1 MSSISTD
8 GGSNMI
14 GKTNGMVTQ
23 LRRLIQRE
31 YGSQMA
37 NFHSIWCLC
46 HRLNLVIRDFQRAEN
61 IKMVF
66 GFCDWFTTKR
76 KAVVYKKWLKQN
88 HPDDFFPKIPTP
100 SETRWSFYKDVVHA
114 VLAQSEQIEDY
125 LRTDHEFASF
135 CDRHGVPS
143 TREVASRPFFKNIFI
158 RAHFLFAKSL
168 LKKICS
174 VNQKMQERFSMLPHS
189 WILLNGL
196 KNDLKNCLEEM
207 QAGNFEHFPFLQN
220 VESAQIPSFE
230 TILQRCLLNMETR
243 FPCPSKSFNMR
254 HANEHLNTS
263 QNSIDVGLLKTIQQS
278 CTLFELVGLF
288 IFPDDLIKGNNT
300 KLARFSAK
308 MLKWPGNFRKC

>member
-1 MSSISTD
+1 
-8 GGSNMI
+8 MI

-196 KNDLKNCLEEM
+196 KNDLKNVLKNYR
-207 QAGNFEHFPFLQN
+207 QRILNI
-220 VESAQIPSFE
+220 SSFFKV
-230 TILQRCLLNMETR
+230 LRGL
-243 FPCPSKSFNMR
+243 KSR
-254 HANEHLNTS
+254 
-263 QNSIDVGLLKTIQQS
+263 LLK
-278 CTLFELVGLF
+278 LFYKDV
-288 IFPDDLIKGNNT
+288 
-300 KLARFSAK
+300 
-308 MLKWPGNFRKC
+308 C